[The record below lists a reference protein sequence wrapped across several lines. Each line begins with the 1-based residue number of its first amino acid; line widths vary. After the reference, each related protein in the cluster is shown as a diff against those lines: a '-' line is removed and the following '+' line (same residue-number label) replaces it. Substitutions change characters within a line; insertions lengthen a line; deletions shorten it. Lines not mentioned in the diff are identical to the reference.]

1 MRGDGEETRAEER
14 CASAAVRCKSLDNFG
29 SFDVSH
35 DG

>member
-1 MRGDGEETRAEER
+1 MRGDGEETGAEER
-14 CASAAVRCKSLDNFG
+14 CASAAVGCKSLDNFG